1 MIFYFFIFQILINF
15 FLIKYFNI
23 ISKKINLFDIPDQVR
38 KIHKEKV
45 APIGG
50 VIIIF
55 NLLIFLIYNFINYF
69 LIKNDL
75 LNFKF
80 DEIIFFYLFIFLF
93 FLIGFVDDKLNI
105 SSTKKL
111 FIFSLNIFLFLS
123 INNTYEIER
132 LNFSF
137 FSKTIDIT
145 YISFLFTILCYL
157 LFINAFNMYDGINLQ
172 SGLYA
177 VFIFFIFLYK
187 GIYVEISILII
198 ISLIFF
204 LYLNLKNKC
213 FFGDNGSLLV
223 SSIICYFFVKS
234 STTNNLF
241 FADEIFL
248 IMLIPGIE
256 LLRLAFF
263 RLLKGKHP
271 FSPDRNHI
279 HHILLKNFGFTKT
292 IIILNLIVILPYLFF
307 IIFKQ
312 IILIICFTLFIYSY
326 LVIKYSTQINNK

>member
-1 MIFYFFIFQILINF
+1 MIYYFFIFQILINF

-23 ISKKINLFDIPDQVR
+23 IAKKINLFDIPDQVR
-38 KIHKEKV
+38 KTHKDKV

-50 VIIIF
+50 IIVFF
-55 NLLIFLIYNFINYF
+55 NLLIFLIYNLINFFFIE
-69 LIKNDL
+69 KVL

-80 DEIIFFYLFIFLF
+80 DELFFFYLFISLF
-93 FLIGFVDDKLNI
+93 FIIGFIDDKLNI

-111 FIFSLNIFLFLS
+111 FFFSLNIFLFLS
-123 INNTYEIER
+123 INNIYVIER

-137 FSKTIDIT
+137 FSKTIDIA
-145 YISFLFTILCYL
+145 YVSFLFTILCYL

-204 LYLNLKNKC
+204 LYLNFKNKC
-213 FFGDNGSLLV
+213 FLGDNGSLLV

-234 STTNNLF
+234 STTNNF
-241 FADEIFL
+241 FFPDEIFL
-248 IMLIPGIE
+248 IMMIPGIE
-256 LLRLAFF
+256 LLRLAFL

-271 FSPDRNHI
+271 FSADRNHI
-279 HHILLKNFGFTKT
+279 HHILLNNFGLTKT
-292 IIILNLIVILPYLFF
+292 IIILNLIVILPYIFF
-307 IIFKQ
+307 IIFGQ
-312 IILIICFTLFIYSY
+312 IIFIICFTLFIYSY
-326 LVIKYSTQINNK
+326 LVVKYSTQINSK

>member
-1 MIFYFFIFQILINF
+1 MIYYFFIFQILINF

-23 ISKKINLFDIPDQVR
+23 IAKKINLFDIPDQVR
-38 KIHKEKV
+38 KTHKDKV

-50 VIIIF
+50 IIVFF
-55 NLLIFLIYNFINYF
+55 NLLIFLIYNLINFFFIE
-69 LIKNDL
+69 KVL

-80 DEIIFFYLFIFLF
+80 DELFFFYLFISLF
-93 FLIGFVDDKLNI
+93 FIIGFIDDKLNI

-111 FIFSLNIFLFLS
+111 FFFSLNIFLFLS
-123 INNTYEIER
+123 INNIYVIER

-137 FSKTIDIT
+137 FSKTIDIA
-145 YISFLFTILCYL
+145 YVSFLFTILCYL

-204 LYLNLKNKC
+204 LYLNFKNKC
-213 FFGDNGSLLV
+213 FLGDNGSLLV

-234 STTNNLF
+234 STTNNF
-241 FADEIFL
+241 FFPDEIFL
-248 IMLIPGIE
+248 IMMIPGIE
-256 LLRLAFF
+256 LLRLAFL

-271 FSPDRNHI
+271 FSADRNHI
-279 HHILLKNFGFTKT
+279 HHILLNNFGLTKT
-292 IIILNLIVILPYLFF
+292 IIILNLIVILPYIFF
-307 IIFKQ
+307 IIFGQ
-312 IILIICFTLFIYSY
+312 IIFIICFTLFIYSY
-326 LVIKYSTQINNK
+326 LVVKYSSQINSK

>member
-38 KIHKEKV
+38 KTHKDKV

-50 VIIIF
+50 VIVIF
-55 NLLIFLIYNFINYF
+55 NLLIFLIYNLINFFFIE
-69 LIKNDL
+69 KVL

-80 DEIIFFYLFIFLF
+80 DELFFFYLFIFLF
-93 FLIGFVDDKLNI
+93 FIIGLIDDKLNI

-111 FIFSLNIFLFLS
+111 FFFFLNILLFLL
-123 INNTYEIER
+123 INNTYVIES
-132 LNFSF
+132 LSFSF
-137 FSKTIDIT
+137 FLQTIDIT
-145 YISFLFTILCYL
+145 YVSLLFTILCYL

-187 GIYVEISILII
+187 GISVEISISII
-198 ISLIFF
+198 IALTFF

-213 FFGDNGSLLV
+213 FFGDNGTLLV

-234 STTNNLF
+234 STTNNF
-241 FADEIFL
+241 FFSDEIFL
-248 IMLIPGIE
+248 IMMIPGIE

-279 HHILLKNFGFTKT
+279 HHILLNNFGFTKT
-292 IIILNLIVILPYLFF
+292 IIILNLIVIFPYIFF
-307 IIFKQ
+307 IIFGQ
-312 IILIICFTLFIYSY
+312 IIFIICFTLFIYSY
-326 LVIKYSTQINNK
+326 LVVKYSSQINSK